1 MRARLTAYRV
11 RAEKS
16 AGCISLSSS
25 VHPLIL
31 MLFALSV
38 LLELTVKIASL
49 HLVAWA
55 AYYSSREYTKALLEV
70 ANDCVTIAESAYASR
85 GLVPTRV

>member
-1 MRARLTAYRV
+1 
-11 RAEKS
+11 
-16 AGCISLSSS
+16 
-25 VHPLIL
+25 

-55 AYYSSREYTKALLEV
+55 AYYSSREYTEALLEV
-70 ANDCVTIAESAYASR
+70 ANDCVTIAESAYASK